1 MGILRQKSPTS
12 LFVARCLGLL
22 MAFGSALPT
31 LAEDAPKQGETTE
44 EANKIADQAFKDFE
58 AKKFRQAAEGFMR
71 AYELSGARFPKQLR
85 NAAKALHAGGFL
97 EEALEVWQRIEVQ
110 PGVEVATRDEA
121 RGMMF
126 QLKTE
131 LGARYSQQAEA
142 ARRGKRAA
150 QAGDLYVRGFEMS
163 EGTRTD
169 LLISAAQAYE
179 SVRQLDDAHIAWH
192 MSALA
197 LIAHSDAQKAAAAG
211 EERLFAL
218 LRNVAGASAGYT
230 AFQEKRWADAAAQLA
245 RAYDQNHERAS
256 LRHAA
261 WALQVAGRP
270 EDAES
275 AWQRYEQAAQGS
287 HLAIIQ
293 ARTHLQTIRSDR
305 LLAEAKAASAANR
318 HGPAGEKWVAL
329 FELSKGTNFEA
340 LRQAALEFERQGDLE
355 RSRSW
360 WQRLADT
367 AQAPEAMR
375 KEAAEHAA
383 GKVEVAVK
391 LPASPTPTGD
401 GEKQPG
407 AGEHVVKAAPPPAT
421 CENCWMVMAGGGVLA
436 AVGGVLIGLTHAN
449 QSDLLALAAN
459 KDATGAIV
467 DVNHDDAI
475 ARQASNN
482 TKNTA
487 GIGLAVAGVAVA
499 GGALIWQMLLPK
511 STVTPVVMPTE
522 HGAGAIL
529 VLRW

>member
-1 MGILRQKSPTS
+1 MEILRQNSAAK
-12 LFVARCLGLL
+12 VALAQCLALL
-22 MAFGSALPT
+22 IAFGSALP
-31 LAEDAPKQGETTE
+31 ARAQDAAKPAETTD

-97 EEALEVWQRIEVQ
+97 EEALEVWQRIETQ

-179 SVRQLDDAHIAWH
+179 SVHQLDDAHIAWH

-197 LIAHSDAQKAAAAG
+197 LIPHSDAQKAAAAG

-218 LRNVAGASAGYT
+218 LRNVAGAAAGYT
-230 AFQEKRWADAAAQLA
+230 AFQEKRWPEAAAQLA

-305 LLAEAKAASAANR
+305 LLAEAKAASDAKR

-329 FELSKGTNFEA
+329 YELSKGTNFEA

-360 WQRLADT
+360 WQRLAEA

-375 KEAAEHAA
+375 QEAAEHAA
-383 GKVEVAVK
+383 GKVEVVAK
-391 LPASPTPTGD
+391 LPAQPTPTHEGD
-401 GEKQPG
+401 KGEG
-407 AGEHVVKAAPPPAT
+407 AEAHVVKTAPPAT

-436 AVGGVLIGLTHAN
+436 AVGGVFIGLAHAD
-449 QSDLLALAAN
+449 QSALLTLAAN
-459 KDATGAIV
+459 KDQAGAIV
-467 DVNHDDAI
+467 DVNHDDAT

-482 TKNTA
+482 LKNNL

-499 GGALIWQMLLPK
+499 GSALIWQMMLPK
-511 STVTPVVMPTE
+511 STVTPVVMPTPQ
-522 HGAGAIL
+522 GAGALL